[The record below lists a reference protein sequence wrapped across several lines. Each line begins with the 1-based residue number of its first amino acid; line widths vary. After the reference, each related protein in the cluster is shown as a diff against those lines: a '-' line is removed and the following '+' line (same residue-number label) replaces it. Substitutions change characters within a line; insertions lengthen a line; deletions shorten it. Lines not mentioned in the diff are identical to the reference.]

1 MRNKNL
7 NNPRIVDTE
16 TWLPIVSD
24 LSKRMKKA
32 VIKVIRIYQLV
43 LSPTLGSNCRFQP
56 TCSQYAIDAVNEHGV
71 FKGVFLSMKR
81 LAKCHP
87 FHPGGFDPVNKC
99 VKTECSKTH

>member
-1 MRNKNL
+1 
-7 NNPRIVDTE
+7 
-16 TWLPIVSD
+16 
-24 LSKRMKKA
+24 MKKA

-43 LSPTLGSNCRFQP
+43 LSPTLGGNCRFQP

-99 VKTECSKTH
+99 SNSECSNTH